1 MYTRE
6 QVRALTDRIFN
17 MVTGA
22 DAVQVEVDAG
32 EQSGTRWANSS
43 ITTNLVRY
51 DREVTITVR
60 VGGRQG
66 SASTMDFGDAGL
78 QGAIDEAIAEARGE
92 RGEEGAGEEAGG
104 RGGGGEAGGR
114 GGGGRAGARGGRG
127 GGDVGGGAGGAGGGG
142 GGGDVGG
149 GGAGRGG
156 GEPPEWLGPQS
167 YIEVDA
173 VLPSGVSFGPGER
186 ALMVKESLDISDEM
200 GVVGSGY
207 IPKNYRT
214 TCTANTNGLFAFY
227 SFAETGFV
235 LTCRTPD
242 GAGSGWAG
250 ITGIKDVNDIDAAAL
265 TRTAANKALMS
276 VNPRA
281 IEPGRY
287 TVILE
292 PRANARFLSLMTN
305 IFNASNVEEGNSFL
319 SGEEEGSTKIGE
331 KVFSD
336 LFTLRSDI
344 GNPILR
350 QTPILND
357 LTPAAPVTWVED
369 GVLRNLDIDDA
380 LARERGAEPTPANV
394 NMSLVMEGG
403 EQSIEDIIATTQRG
417 LLVTFFWYIRGVDQE
432 TLLNTG
438 MTRDGL
444 FLIENGE
451 IVGPVQN
458 FRWNMSPLVG
468 YNNLTAVGRAGPMHM
483 GESYDGGNTGLIPPV
498 RIEDF
503 YMTSVSPAV

>member
-6 QVRALTDRIFN
+6 QVQALNDRIFN
-17 MVTGA
+17 MASEA
-22 DAVQVEVDAG
+22 DAVQVEVNTN

-51 DREVTITVR
+51 NREVQITVR

-78 QGAIDEAIAEARGE
+78 QAAIDEAMAAARATDNGD
-92 RGEEGAGEEAGG
+92 GDDMPGG
-104 RGGGGEAGGR
+104 GGR
-114 GGGGRAGARGGRG
+114 GGGGRGGGGRGGRG
-127 GGDVGGGAGGAGGGG
+127 GRDLP
-142 GGGDVGG
+142 D
-149 GGAGRGG
+149 
-156 GEPPEWLGPQS
+156 WLGPQS
-167 YIEVDA
+167 YVEVDA
-173 VLPSGVSFGPGER
+173 VLPSGVSFGPLER

-207 IPKNYRT
+207 IPKNYTT

-227 SFAETGFV
+227 SFAEAGFI

-250 ITGIKDVNDIDAAAL
+250 TTGIKDINDIDAGAL
-265 TRTAANKALMS
+265 TRTAAQKALDS

-292 PRANARFLSLMTN
+292 PRANARFLSLMTG
-305 IFNASNVEEGNSFL
+305 IFNARNVERGGTFL
-319 SGEEEGSTKIGE
+319 SGEAEGSTKVGE

-336 LFTLRSDI
+336 LFTLKSDI

-357 LTPAAPVTWVED
+357 LTPAAPVTWVEN
-369 GVLRNLDIDDA
+369 GVLRSLDVDEA
-380 LARERGAEPTPANV
+380 LAREKGIAPTPANV
-394 NMSLVMEGG
+394 NMSLVMEGTD
-403 EQSIEDIIATTQRG
+403 QSLEDMIASTQRG

-451 IVGPVQN
+451 VVGPVQN

-468 YNNLTAVGRAGPMHM
+468 YNNLTAVGRAVPMHM
-483 GESYDGGNTGLIPPV
+483 GEGYDGGNTGLIPPV